1 MSFSLLVIN
10 PGYFNNNIFEIIEK
24 NYMILLHEKKW
35 LKFVILFNI
44 GLKELFLFFVSF
56 TFTVNDNDNKIA
68 IIYQNSYHLSQVHN
82 K

>member
-44 GLKELFLFFVSF
+44 GLKELFLFFVFF

-68 IIYQNSYHLSQVHN
+68 IIYQNSYHLSQVHS